1 MTSLIIPALGRQR
14 QALIDFCLFAG
25 LLVSPLVRN
34 KWLLR
39 ALLFCSQRGSRLA
52 DVPVTPN
59 TSPLLVE
66 VGIWPVSVLITQWL
80 L

>member
-1 MTSLIIPALGRQR
+1 M
-14 QALIDFCLFAG
+14 FAG
-25 LLVSPLVRN
+25 LLVSPFVKN

-39 ALLFCSQRGSRLA
+39 ALLLCSQRGSRLA
-52 DVPVTPN
+52 DVPMTPN
-59 TSPLLVE
+59 ILPLLVE